1 MLRLVVEFP
10 RQGQLFCSDATHR
23 VFRIGVTGILWK
35 YFVHFNYDEPTEPN
49 PLLSPLGRSGPRATL
64 HMFPVHGAAGELPPA
79 QNTWFSV
86 IFLGLSAE
94 FTDSRCFSCKG

>member
-64 HMFPVHGAAGELPPA
+64 HMSLSMVLQANSRPPKTLGFP
-79 QNTWFSV
+79 
-86 IFLGLSAE
+86 
-94 FTDSRCFSCKG
+94 